1 MNSRLLNGNASIFLR
16 NHIYMYLAPPTHPHP
31 PHPHPPQL
39 PLPCPLPWYPA
50 VSGRCIHGGRKGYLP
65 LWSRAASKYAAALL
79 GSCLSGP
86 HCGWNQTFSAKCGVP
101 VVVT

>member
-1 MNSRLLNGNASIFLR
+1 METQAFSCETTS
-16 NHIYMYLAPPTHPHP
+16 TCTSHP
-31 PHPHPPQL
+31 PHIHIHRTHIHRRSRCPA
-39 PLPCPLPWYPA
+39 PLPWYPA